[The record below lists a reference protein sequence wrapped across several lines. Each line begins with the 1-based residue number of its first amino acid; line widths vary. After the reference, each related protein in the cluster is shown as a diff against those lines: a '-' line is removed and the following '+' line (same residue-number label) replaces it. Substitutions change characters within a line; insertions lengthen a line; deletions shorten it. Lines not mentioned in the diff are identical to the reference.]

1 VDVNQMALEITYIE
15 VTSRNDWRKWLQ
27 KNHASTSGVWLVFFK
42 DHTGVKT
49 LSYQESLDEALCFGW
64 IDSLIKRIDENR
76 YARKFTP
83 RKPTSKWSDIN
94 RKRWAELNAAGAL
107 APPGLAAA
115 PTDNRYD
122 PLPRVSKLPPYIAK
136 ALKANSEAWRFF
148 QELPPSHRHQYVSWI
163 HTAKLPATRDR
174 RIKETIR
181 LLESGRKLGLK

>member
-15 VTSRNDWRKWLQ
+15 VTSRSDWRKWLQ
-27 KNHASTSGVWLVFFK
+27 KHHASTSGVWLVFFK
-42 DHTGVKT
+42 DHTRVKT

-64 IDSLIKRIDENR
+64 IDSLIKRIDDDR

-94 RKRWAELNAAGAL
+94 RKRWAELNAAGVL
-107 APPGLAAA
+107 APSGLAAA

-122 PLPRVSKLPPYIAK
+122 PPPRVPKLPSYIAN
-136 ALKANSEAWRFF
+136 ALKANSEAWHFF
-148 QELPPSHRHQYVSWI
+148 QELPPSHRRQYVSWI

-174 RIKETIR
+174 RIQETIR
-181 LLESGRKLGLK
+181 LLEAGRNLGLK